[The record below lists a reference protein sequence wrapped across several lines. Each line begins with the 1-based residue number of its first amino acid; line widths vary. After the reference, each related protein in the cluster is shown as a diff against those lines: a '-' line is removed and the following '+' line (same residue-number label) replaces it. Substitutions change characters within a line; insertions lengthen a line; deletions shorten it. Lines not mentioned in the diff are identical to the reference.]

1 MKPQEFNTL
10 DQMADN
16 AKIEELAAQ
25 AQYNIK
31 KMQADV
37 PQIDIPG
44 HVVLPIFQKDNQKK
58 ENKDGE

>member
-10 DQMADN
+10 DQMAEN
-16 AKIEELAAQ
+16 AKIEELVAQ

-31 KMQADV
+31 KMQVEV

-44 HVVLPIFQKDNQKK
+44 HVVLPIFQKDKQK
-58 ENKDGE
+58 EEKDGE

>member
-10 DQMADN
+10 DQMAEN

-31 KMQADV
+31 KMQVDV
-37 PQIDIPG
+37 PQIEIPG
-44 HVVLPIFQKDNQKK
+44 HVVLPLFQKEKQK
-58 ENKDGE
+58 EEKDGE